1 MMHNW
6 MECKVRYEKTLDNGV
21 EKCVTEPYLM
31 DALSFT
37 EAEARM
43 NEYIK
48 PFISGEFSVTAI
60 KIQNYEEVFG
70 LENADQGDKWYHCRL
85 AYLLL
90 DEAGNEKKTRHDM
103 LVRANNIDDAKKY
116 LDEGM
121 KGTMVDY
128 VVEKI
133 IETQLM
139 DVVPYNPDKRNN

>member
-1 MMHNW
+1 
-6 MECKVRYEKTLDNGV
+6 
-21 EKCVTEPYLM
+21 
-31 DALSFT
+31 
-37 EAEARM
+37 
-43 NEYIK
+43 
-48 PFISGEFSVTAI
+48 
-60 KIQNYEEVFG
+60 
-70 LENADQGDKWYHCRL
+70 
-85 AYLLL
+85 
-90 DEAGNEKKTRHDM
+90 M

>member
-6 MECKVRYEKTLDNGV
+6 MECRVRYEKTTNEGIV
-21 EKCVTEPYLM
+21 KSVTEPYLI

-43 NEYIK
+43 TEYIK

-60 KIQNYEEVFG
+60 KIQHYEEVFG
-70 LENADQGDKWYHCRL
+70 MEEKTRGDKWYHCRL
-85 AYLLL
+85 VYVTTN
-90 DEAGNEKKTRHDM
+90 DNGDEKKSKYDT
-103 LVRANNIDDAKKY
+103 LVRADNIDNAKKY

-121 KGTMVDY
+121 KGSMLDY
-128 VVEKI
+128 TVEKI

-139 DVVPYNPDKRNN
+139 DVVPYDPDKKKN